1 MRCDAWIMES
11 LHLLMTAVGS
21 SRLMVT
27 KVRPLEE
34 MSLLKLSQGVR
45 RMICV
50 YVEVLRI

>member
-11 LHLLMTAVGS
+11 LHLLMTGVGS
-21 SRLMVT
+21 RRLIVT

-34 MSLLKLSQGVR
+34 MSLLKLSQVVK

-50 YVEVLRI
+50 YVRVLRI